1 LQQIT
6 AEQGMPI
13 AMSELFLR
21 DVMARTW
28 RGNVRELRAY
38 LEHAVVMSDGGI
50 LDQPLS
56 TNDSAVGAEIQLAS
70 TTATLPTLHSVV
82 EDAERGHI
90 RKALTHCDGSVGKT
104 ADVLGISRKTLWEK
118 MKRLAISA

>member
-1 LQQIT
+1 
-6 AEQGMPI
+6 
-13 AMSELFLR
+13 MS
-21 DVMARTW
+21 T
-28 RGNVRELRAY
+28 
-38 LEHAVVMSDGGI
+38 S
-50 LDQPLS
+50 
-56 TNDSAVGAEIQLAS
+56 DSAVGTDTPLATS
-70 TTATLPTLHSVV
+70 ATLPTLHSVV